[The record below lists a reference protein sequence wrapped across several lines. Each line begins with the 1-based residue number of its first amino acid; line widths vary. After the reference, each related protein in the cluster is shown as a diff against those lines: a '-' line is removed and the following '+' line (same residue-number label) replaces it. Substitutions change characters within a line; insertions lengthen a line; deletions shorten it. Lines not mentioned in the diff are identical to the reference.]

1 MKSFR
6 HLAFSGA
13 FTSWIAATAWAQP
26 IPTPPPPA
34 APTNHLAGAKIQF
47 DNLMYDFGRVK
58 SGELVKHTYYFT
70 NTGDEVLLIKAVQPQ
85 CGCTAAGEWTKEVA
99 PGKSGQIPIQF
110 NSAGYS
116 APVLKQVTVTCNVSN
131 QPMVS
136 LQLKGTIFKQV
147 DILPAFV
154 TINVPAD
161 ASSGGAT
168 VTITNNSDEALQLW
182 EPASNNK
189 ALGVTLV
196 TNVPGKGF
204 QLLLRTSDP
213 MVVGS
218 SSAQISVKSSFT
230 NMPVINVPAYV
241 NVQPAIVSIPA
252 HMSVQPA
259 PLPGYVT
266 NSITIQNNSQ
276 TNVLTLT
283 EPTINYPGA
292 EARVDELEPGRK
304 FTLFVTFPPTF
315 EITPGTTVEVTLK
328 SNNPKMPV
336 VKVPVSQI
344 PRPVRAAA
352 APPKPLAPPPGAPH
366 ASAAGVKT
374 LTPPPAPPGQ

>member
-1 MKSFR
+1 MKSIR
-6 HLAFSGA
+6 LLVICGA
-13 FTSWIAATAWAQP
+13 LTNLMGTSAWAQP
-26 IPTPPPPA
+26 IATPPPA
-34 APTNHLAGAKIQF
+34 AAPTNLAGAKIQF
-47 DNLMYDFGRVK
+47 DNTAYDFGRVK

-116 APVLKQVTVTCNVSN
+116 APVFKQVTVTCNVSN
-131 QPMVS
+131 QTMLT
-136 LQLKGTIFKQV
+136 LQLKGTVFKQV
-147 DILPAFV
+147 DINPAFV

-161 ASSGGAT
+161 AASGNAT
-168 VTITNNSDEALQLW
+168 VNITNNSEEILELW
-182 EPASNNK
+182 DAQSNNK
-189 ALGVTLV
+189 ALVVTLT
-196 TNVPGKGF
+196 TNTPGKGF
-204 QLLLRTSDP
+204 QLQLRTADP
-213 MVVGS
+213 LVIGGS
-218 SSAQISVKSSFT
+218 QAQISIKSSFT

-241 NVQPAIVSIPA
+241 NVQPSIVSIPA
-252 HMSVQPA
+252 HLSVQPA

-276 TNVLTLT
+276 TNMLKLT
-283 EPTINYPGA
+283 EPTINYAGA
-292 EARVDELEPGRK
+292 EARVEEVDPGRK

-315 EITPGTTVEVTLK
+315 EITPGKTVEVTLK
-328 SNNPKMPV
+328 SSNPKMPV

-344 PRPVRAAA
+344 PRPVRAATVPSRP
-352 APPKPLAPPPGAPH
+352 APPSLTGPH

-374 LTPPPAPPGQ
+374 VTPAPLPPQ